1 MLWNNKPVGGT
12 NYIHMSIFPV
22 VLNTVSP
29 DANLKDA
36 PELNPML
43 CGAHT
48 HKKNTKH
55 THTNTHKRQRRT
67 TGVQIVRAIRDI
79 PDILPILF
87 ALLEGGGAVPHSDEY
102 KDTGIRNPTYR
113 CISHT
118 FVCGC
123 RS

>member
-48 HKKNTKH
+48 HTKKILS
-55 THTNTHKRQRRT
+55 THTQTRT
-67 TGVQIVRAIRDI
+67 RDREER
-79 PDILPILF
+79 L
-87 ALLEGGGAVPHSDEY
+87 VS
-102 KDTGIRNPTYR
+102 K
-113 CISHT
+113 
-118 FVCGC
+118 
-123 RS
+123 